1 MFKAISRFIEGLFI
15 GSLAGYIAGL
25 LSAPKTGKELRKQVS
40 EQSEELYK
48 QASDTL
54 EDIRGKAAHTMQDIQ
69 DKAAHTMQD
78 IQVKGED
85 LVKKTALNMR
95 ETGKKVSSKFDTV
108 VTHAANA
115 LVDDNEIIGG

>member
-25 LSAPKTGKELRKQVS
+25 LSAPKTGKELRKQIS
-40 EQSEELYK
+40 EESEELYK
-48 QASDTL
+48 HASDTIG
-54 EDIRGKAAHTMQDIQ
+54 DIRGKT
-69 DKAAHTMQD
+69 AHTMQD

-85 LVKKTALNMR
+85 MVKKAASNIR
-95 ETGKKVSSKFDTV
+95 ETSKKMSSKFDAA
-108 VTHAANA
+108 VTHAANS